1 MTGNTRGLKASQIQ
15 ALTRLGRRRV
25 PPDLWMTAE
34 LAKSLAEVSHDTG
47 RQVGLL
53 LSRDGD
59 VQQVLVGSANE
70 LYIEKLPPSRGGDRL
85 LRGLLMVHTH
95 LRGEPISQDD
105 LNDLALLRLDAQI
118 VLHLKRDSSDIDRSS
133 RATIAP
139 DPLAAPPW
147 HIEPG
152 LRIQPGALSGHER
165 VEEIEEEMRRVRSAS
180 RHKLSLRERAILV
193 SVSNEAVSTQE
204 ENLEE
209 LAELAESA
217 GVDVL
222 GREFQRISTYHP
234 STLMSRERLKS
245 LIIHA
250 LQVQATLIIFEQNLS
265 PAQVKSIADMTELK
279 VIDRTQLI
287 LDIFARRAH
296 SSDGKLQVELAQ
308 LRYLLPRLERR
319 STALSRLTGGIGGRG
334 PGETRLE
341 EDRRRVR
348 DRIAQLGVKLERVGE
363 ERRQRKGRRT
373 EKELPIVSLVGYT
386 NVGKSTLLNRLTGSA
401 VLTENKM
408 FATLDPTTR
417 RLRFPR
423 EREIILTDTVGFIR
437 NLPGDLKRAFLATF
451 DELKDAHLLVH
462 VADAAH
468 PMVSDQI
475 ERVEELLKEMSIDHI
490 PRLLVL
496 NKIDLLEPLDR
507 EALASRFPGSIAVSA
522 LDLNTLSPLLETM
535 EDRLFHRSFTDA
547 PDRIVARR

>member
-1 MTGNTRGLKASQIQ
+1 MTS
-15 ALTRLGRRRV
+15 
-25 PPDLWMTAE
+25 E
-34 LAKSLAEVSHDTG
+34 LARALAEVSHETG
-47 RQVGLL
+47 RQIGTF
-53 LSRDGD
+53 LSREGA
-59 VQQVLVGSANE
+59 VLEVLVGSAQE
-70 LYIEKLPPSRGGDRL
+70 IYIEKLPASRGGDRL
-85 LRGLLMVHTH
+85 LRGLTLIHTH
-95 LRGEPISQDD
+95 LRGEPLSQDD

-118 VLHLKRDSSDIDRSS
+118 VLHLRKNTPEIATFS
-133 RATIAP
+133 RATLIP
-139 DPLAAPPW
+139 DPASKLPW
-147 HIEPG
+147 DIETD
-152 LRIQPGALSGHER
+152 LRIQPQDLGGHDR
-165 VEEIEEEMRRVRSAS
+165 IDAIEEEMRRARTSS
-180 RHKLSLRERAILV
+180 RHRLTNRERAILI
-193 SVSNEAVSTQE
+193 SVSPEPVSTQE
-204 ENLEE
+204 ENIAE
-209 LAELAESA
+209 LAELADSA

-222 GREFQRISTYHP
+222 GIETQRVASYHP
-234 STLMSRERLKS
+234 STLMSRDRLKS

-265 PAQVKSIADMTELK
+265 PAQVKTIADMTELK

-348 DRIAQLGVKLERVGE
+348 DRISHLSEKLERVGQE
-363 ERRQRKGRRT
+363 RQQRKERRKER
-373 EKELPIVSLVGYT
+373 ELPIVSLVGYT
-386 NVGKSTLLNRLTGSA
+386 NVGKSTLLNLLTGSD

-417 RLRFPR
+417 RLRFPE

-451 DELKDAHLLVH
+451 EELKDAHLLVH

-468 PMVSDQI
+468 PKVADQI
-475 ERVEELLKEMSIDHI
+475 ERVEELLKEMDLDRI
-490 PRLLVL
+490 PCLLVL
-496 NKIDLLEPLDR
+496 NKVDLLLPDVK
-507 EALASRFPGSIAVSA
+507 EALKVRFPQAIHLSA
-522 LDLNTLSPLLETM
+522 LDSGTLAPLLASMET
-535 EDRLFHRSFTDA
+535 RLFTRSLSDDPGRT
-547 PDRIVARR
+547 PARK